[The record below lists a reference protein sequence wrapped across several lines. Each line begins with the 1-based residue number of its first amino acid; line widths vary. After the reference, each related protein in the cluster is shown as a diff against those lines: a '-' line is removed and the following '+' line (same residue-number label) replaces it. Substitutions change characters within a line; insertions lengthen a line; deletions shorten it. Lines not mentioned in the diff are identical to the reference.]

1 VSLTLRR
8 SKPQFSLCSP
18 DEASKTR
25 FPYKIVLEEAI
36 WMIKRHSIHPQVLAE
51 HQNLLNTRRFNFP
64 FVNNEVRSF
73 LIQSGSLSVISE
85 TIFSGIIP
93 SFCVIG
99 LVSSTAFNGDIKS
112 NPFGFKP
119 YQLAAIT
126 LTCDG
131 QSVLFRQI
139 NFDIDNGIYLQRY
152 NTLISL
158 LPHKELGSIITR
170 ENYTINRFL
179 IALDLVP
186 SHNSNRFYISK
197 HGQIK
202 VELRFKSAT
211 TESLMCII
219 LGSFQ
224 NNIQIDRDRNIFSD
238 AIIV

>member
-1 VSLTLRR
+1 
-8 SKPQFSLCSP
+8 
-18 DEASKTR
+18 
-25 FPYKIVLEEAI
+25 
-36 WMIKRHSIHPQVLAE
+36 MIKRHSIHPQVLAE

-64 FVNNEVRSF
+64 FINNEVRSF
-73 LIQSGSLSVISE
+73 LIPTGSLSVISE

-99 LVSSTAFNGDIKS
+99 LVSSAAFNGEVQS
-112 NPFGFKP
+112 NPFAFKH

-131 QSVLFRQI
+131 QSVVFRQI
-139 NFDIDNGIYLQRY
+139 SFDVDNGIYLQGY

-170 ENYTINRFL
+170 DNYTVNRFL

-186 SHNSNRFYISK
+186 SHNPNRFYLSK

-219 LGSFQ
+219 LGNFQ
-224 NNIQIDRDRNIFSD
+224 NNVQINRDRNIFSD